1 MYLCVL
7 KKKYKVMKI
16 NILAI
21 IFLIIIGCNNKKE
34 TTETLAIA
42 PKAAQETQA
51 MHIVLDSSQLQ
62 LMHIEL
68 GKPTQ
73 LALEGGI
80 TANGKVTILAN
91 AMADASCS
99 FRGTIDKFFVKE
111 GQPVKKGQLL
121 MELIAPELLNL
132 QQDYWKA
139 KSELSFLTQEVER
152 QRVLNQENVG
162 ARKNLQE
169 VESKISYQNVIL
181 KSNAARL
188 KLAGISI
195 ADLSDNDMV
204 SRIQVVAPISGYLEH
219 FPVNLGTTVAEGAKL
234 AHIKNLDDLHAD
246 VFLYERD
253 LQSVRENQLV
263 HLKFVDPN
271 IPEVT
276 GKIEFMGREIDPI
289 QKTILLHVT
298 FDPPKGKMVL
308 PEMQVI
314 ATIQT
319 QNRTG
324 WAVPEAA
331 IVQENDK
338 FFVFK
343 ADSQSIDGKFWFKK
357 HAFTPTG
364 TRNGFIGVG
373 DYDGKSKWVI
383 QGANVLESE
392 SKKEEMNE

>member
-1 MYLCVL
+1 
-7 KKKYKVMKI
+7 MKI

-21 IFLIIIGCNNKKE
+21 LFLIIIACNSKKE
-34 TTETLAIA
+34 ATETIHA
-42 PKAAQETQA
+42 PSKAAHE
-51 MHIVLDSSQLQ
+51 MHIALDSGQLQ

-73 LALEGGI
+73 HALEGGI

-91 AMADASCS
+91 AMADASCP

-121 MELIAPELLNL
+121 MELIAPEIINW

-139 KSELSFLTQEVER
+139 KSELSFLTQELER

-162 ARKNLQE
+162 AKKNLQE
-169 VESKISYQNVIL
+169 VESKILYQNVLL
-181 KSNAARL
+181 KTNAARL
-188 KLAGISI
+188 KLANIQIS
-195 ADLSDNDMV
+195 DLSDNEIV
-204 SRIQVVAPISGYLEH
+204 SRIQIFAPISGYLEH
-219 FPVNLGTTVAEGAKL
+219 FPVNLGATVAEGAKL

-253 LQSVRENQLV
+253 LQSIRENQLV
-263 HLKFVDPN
+263 RLKFVDPN
-271 IPEVT
+271 IPEVM
-276 GKIEFMGREIDPI
+276 GKIEFIGREIDPV

-298 FDPPKGKMVL
+298 FEPPKGKMVL
-308 PEMQVI
+308 TEMQVI

-319 QNRTG
+319 QNAMG
-324 WAVPEAA
+324 WAVPETA

-343 ADSQSIDGKFWFKK
+343 ADSQSTDGKFWFKK

-364 TRNGFIGVG
+364 SRNGFMGVG
-373 DYDGKSKWVI
+373 DYDGKSKWVLK
-383 QGANVLESE
+383 GANVLESE
-392 SKKEEMNE
+392 SKKDEMNE